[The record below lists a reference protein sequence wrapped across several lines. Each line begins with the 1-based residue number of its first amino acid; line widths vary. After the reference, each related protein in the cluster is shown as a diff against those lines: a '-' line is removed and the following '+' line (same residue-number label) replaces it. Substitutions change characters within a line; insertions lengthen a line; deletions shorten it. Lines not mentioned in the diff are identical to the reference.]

1 MAGSVVLTQQLKRSQ
16 SESFLGGADSS
27 VHELASAER
36 SRSPVC
42 SERDE
47 LLSVLSHE
55 LRTPVAVVL
64 GHLRLLLAGDAE
76 GSTSDQRRLM
86 KTVEEYCSRL
96 DQFMADLIDVCHA
109 GAMDAALDLRPRSLA
124 LVVEEA
130 RRILEPILL
139 QNEIQLQVHI
149 PLESVQVRFD
159 KTRIRHVFTNLMTNA
174 IAVTEPGGV
183 IRIEC
188 LPVDSPAGFLVECR
202 VIDQGPGV
210 ASAERQR
217 IFEPFERGSSSTT
230 AEGRGI
236 GLALCRRIVEA
247 HGGSIWVSDGVE
259 KGSLFTFTLSACSSA
274 GE

>member
-1 MAGSVVLTQQLKRSQ
+1 MAGSVGLTQELKRRR
-16 SESFLGGADSS
+16 SESILGRAASS
-27 VHELASAER
+27 VHPLASAER
-36 SRSPVC
+36 SHRPVC

-64 GHLRLLLAGDAE
+64 GHLRLLLAGE
-76 GSTSDQRRLM
+76 GKESTSDQRRLM
-86 KTVEEYCSRL
+86 ETAEEYCSRL
-96 DQFMADLIDVCHA
+96 DQFMSDLIDVCHA
-109 GAMDAALDLRPRSLA
+109 GAMDAALDLKPRSLA

-130 RRILEPILL
+130 RLMLEPILL
-139 QNEIQLQVHI
+139 QNGIELKVHI

-159 KTRIRHVFTNLMTNA
+159 ETRIRHVFTNLMKNA
-174 IAVTEPGGV
+174 IAVTEPGGI

-188 LPVDSPAGFLVECR
+188 MPLDSPAGFLVECR

-210 ASAERQR
+210 VSAERHR

-247 HGGSIWVSDGVE
+247 HGGSIWVSDGAE
-259 KGSLFTFTLSACSSA
+259 KGSLFNFTLPACLLA